1 MYRKYSLRILLRYIL
16 FKGLMKVLNYL
27 RLLMLIKKRKNWG
40 FYRNNRNKKD
50 FILPYILKKLVH
62 GQNTLD
68 QGSDFL
74 GRRRTLRCAS
84 GEDQLVWEDS
94 AMLSKC
100 YRPEMFQS
108 SLT

>member
-74 GRRRTLRCAS
+74 GRRRTLRCAVAS
-84 GEDQLVWEDS
+84 DQLVWEDS
-94 AMLSKC
+94 AM
-100 YRPEMFQS
+100 F
-108 SLT
+108 